1 MSALETGDDA
11 AKQEAFQLLSRIP
24 ETAEARALAA
34 HARLAERDVDL
45 TDDATAVLDSL
56 LERVR
61 DDEDA
66 RREYLDLL
74 EALGPSDPRTLEYR
88 KALSARLF

>member
-1 MSALETGDDA
+1 
-11 AKQEAFQLLSRIP
+11 
-24 ETAEARALAA
+24 
-34 HARLAERDVDL
+34 
-45 TDDATAVLDSL
+45 
-56 LERVR
+56 VR

-74 EALGPSDPRTLEYR
+74 EALGAADPRTLHYR